1 VVAPDEEFDAHV
13 HRWLGVLAAFM
24 GTFFVFFVALGLI
37 DHSAGPVAWPWIVGT
52 DAATCVFYLAA
63 YVAVRGG
70 WITVRW
76 ASAVCV
82 SFAVMPAANAL
93 LAFALTGDAFF
104 LSYLPILAIGCGAY
118 MLSLPALWVAFGM
131 IAVPAAALAATVL
144 SPVEAAQLSP
154 VLIGSFFVSSFV
166 LVVRRFH
173 VIDSQRALR
182 ALQREAEV
190 RKRAE
195 EQLAHIQRLESVGR
209 LASGVAHDFNNL
221 LMVILGYTQSMIETC
236 EDEETVADLEIVQ
249 SAGESAATL
258 AAKLLAFG
266 RQQVMQPV
274 VVQANDLVRSARS
287 LLRKSLPAD
296 VELALELDDEAG
308 AIQVDPIQIEQVLIN
323 LALNARDAMAE
334 GGGQLTLATRR
345 VPSGAHGAVEL
356 CVRDTG
362 VGMTLEVQERVFEP
376 FYTTKEVGRGTGLG
390 LAMVHGIVVQS
401 GGSIHI
407 DSTPGRGTTVTV
419 RLPQVETAAPPL
431 SAVPSQPGLELAGLT
446 VLVVDD
452 EVRVR
457 ETVVRLLQER
467 GCDVIEAAD
476 AVEAVDLA
484 ELERFDL
491 MVLDVVMPG
500 MSGVDLLSALRSRGH
515 GQPALL
521 MSGHAAEKVAE
532 AGGLNAPL
540 VQKPFTVDDLEQA
553 LARALRQ
560 SA

>member
-1 VVAPDEEFDAHV
+1 VAAADEEFDVHV

-24 GTFFVFFVALGLI
+24 GAFFVFFVFLGLI

-52 DAATCVFYLAA
+52 DAATCGVYLAA
-63 YVAVRGG
+63 YIAARRGR
-70 WITVRW
+70 VPVQR
-76 ASAVCV
+76 AHLVCV
-82 SFAVMPAANAL
+82 AFAMLPSANAL
-93 LAFALTGDAFF
+93 LAFALTGDSFF

-118 MLSLPALWVAFGM
+118 MLSLRALWATFGLM
-131 IAVPAAALAATVL
+131 AVPAAVLAATVL
-144 SPVEAAQLSP
+144 SPVETAQLSP
-154 VLIGSFFVSSFV
+154 VLIGAFFVSSFV
-166 LVVRRFH
+166 LIVRRFH

-209 LASGVAHDFNNL
+209 LASGIAHDFNNL

-236 EDEETVADLEIVQ
+236 EDEETVADLEIVRG
-249 SAGESAATL
+249 AGESAAAL

-274 VVQANDLVRSARS
+274 VVRANDLVQGARS
-287 LLRKSLPAD
+287 LLSKSLPAN
-296 VELALELDDEAG
+296 VELVLELDPEAG
-308 AIQVDPIQIEQVLIN
+308 AVQVDPVQIEQVLIN

-334 GGGQLTLATRR
+334 GGGRLTLATRGVPAGLRR
-345 VPSGAHGAVEL
+345 VVEL
-356 CVRDTG
+356 TVRDTG
-362 VGMTLEVQERVFEP
+362 VGMPPEVQEQVFEP
-376 FYTTKEVGRGTGLG
+376 FFTTKEVGRGTGLG

-401 GGSIHI
+401 EGSIHI
-407 DSTPGRGTTVTV
+407 DSEPGRGTAVTV
-419 RLPQVETAAPPL
+419 RLPEVEAASPP
-431 SAVPSQPGLELAGLT
+431 VPVAHSVSGLELAGLT

-457 ETVVRLLQER
+457 ETVVRMLQER
-467 GCDVIEAAD
+467 GCDVLEAAD

-491 MVLDVVMPG
+491 MVLDVVMPS

-515 GQPALL
+515 EQPALL

-540 VQKPFTVDDLEQA
+540 VQKPFTVDDLERA